1 MRVFPDTNVLVSALT
16 ARGLCSDVLRVVL
29 AEHDLVVGEVVLG
42 ELRRVLAERFRVP
55 PERVKEAETYLRTFE
70 VVGRP
75 KRPAD
80 VAIRDE
86 SDRWVLASALA
97 CRADAL
103 VTGDADLLKVGNW
116 QTLRVLSPRAFWEEL
131 RRGMRG
137 RGDR

>member
-1 MRVFPDTNVLVSALT
+1 MRVFLDTNVLVSALT

-29 AEHDLVVGEVVLG
+29 AEHDLVVGEVVLE

-55 PERVKEAETYLRTFE
+55 PEQVKDVERYLRTFE
-70 VVGRP
+70 VVSRP

-80 VAIRDE
+80 VRIRDE

-97 CRADAL
+97 GRADAL
-103 VTGDADLLKVGNW
+103 VTGDTDPLKVGDW

-131 RRGMRG
+131 RRGSAG
-137 RGDR
+137 